1 MSRLTLQHRSNHLD
15 VKLNLI
21 FEFRHFAEF
30 IRLVDELVERRAI
43 QNSGG
48 GIAHFLH
55 HATENARSFIRTI
68 IATRIGGL
76 AHAGYRCQRAVD
88 KANNAAQGN
97 RIRRTLH
104 EVAALPAFAAL
115 QNALV
120 AQIEQNSL
128 EEFPRNVERFRNGSD
143 LNGAFAL
150 MLGKMNQRPE
160 SVFRP
165 F

>member
-1 MSRLTLQHRSNHLD
+1 MSRLTLQLRSHQFG
-15 VKLNLI
+15 VKLNLV
-21 FEFRHFAEF
+21 FQFRHFAEF

-55 HATENARSFIRTI
+55 HATENARPFIWAI
-68 IATRIGGL
+68 IATRVGGL
-76 AHAGYRCQRAVD
+76 ADAGHRCQRAVD
-88 KANNAAQGN
+88 EADNAAQGN

-120 AQIEQNSL
+120 AEVEQNGFKK
-128 EEFPRNVERFRNGSD
+128 FPRNVQRLRNVPN

-150 MLGKMNQRPE
+150 MLG
-160 SVFRP
+160 
-165 F
+165 